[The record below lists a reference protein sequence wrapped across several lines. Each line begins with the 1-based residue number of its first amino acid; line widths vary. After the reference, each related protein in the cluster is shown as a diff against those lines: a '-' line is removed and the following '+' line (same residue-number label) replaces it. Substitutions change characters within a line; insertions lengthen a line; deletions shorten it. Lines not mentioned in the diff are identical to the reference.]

1 MTQELRDFETF
12 MRRRESIAGSYVN
25 GDTSP
30 LREIITGQSPAT
42 FFGPKGGFNA
52 GAKEVAA
59 NYDESAKSFGP
70 GGNNRFEILHMA
82 ADGGL
87 AYWVGFQRATS
98 RMRGMSEPVQFDL
111 RITEIFRREGS
122 EWKLIHRHADP
133 LANEGNTK

>member
-12 MRRRESIAGSYVN
+12 MRRRESIASAYVN

-30 LREIITGQSPAT
+30 LREITTRQSPAT

-52 GAKEVAA
+52 GASEVAA
-59 NYDESAKSFGP
+59 NYEQSAQSFEP
-70 GGNNRFEILHMA
+70 GGKNQFEILHMA
-82 ADGGL
+82 ADDGL

-98 RMRGMSEPVQFDL
+98 RMRGLSEPVQFDL

-133 LANEGNTK
+133 LANEPETK